1 MRRAAMGAGQG
12 DVSQT
17 RSSSIPTRVKPSE
30 LFSSRVSEKFL
41 ITFQLCLRCSYD
53 LPQWRA
59 ASLSRGDIGSLVIR
73 CPSFPQLEDHAR
85 PLQGQGSY
93 GGLVI
98 LASPALLAIQG
109 LRPRGVLDGLT
120 GTLVARLAEQCG
132 AQPPEVC
139 HGRFATSRH
148 DRGHAGEGSPV
159 RDGLIPTPIRAI
171 TQMFGVAASKVLAQS
186 LLTRPSICT
195 T

>member
-1 MRRAAMGAGQG
+1 MHYVALRAGQG

-17 RSSSIPTRVKPSE
+17 RSSSLPTRVKPSE

-41 ITFQLCLRCSYD
+41 ITFQLCLRCSHD

-73 CPSFPQLEDHAR
+73 CPSFPQLEDHPR

-109 LRPRGVLDGLT
+109 LRPRRVLDRLP
-120 GTLVARLAEQCG
+120 GTRVARWAETCG
-132 AQPPEVC
+132 AKPPEVR
-139 HGRFATSRH
+139 HDRFATPFD
-148 DRGHAGEGSPV
+148 DRGNAGKGEQV
-159 RDGLIPTPIRAI
+159 LDVFIPTPIWAQRADEARGMHRTGSWSRRKHRNI
-171 TQMFGVAASKVLAQS
+171 LV
-186 LLTRPSICT
+186 
-195 T
+195 

>member
-1 MRRAAMGAGQG
+1 MGAGQG

-17 RSSSIPTRVKPSE
+17 RSSSLPTRVKPSE

-41 ITFQLCLRCSYD
+41 ITFQLCLRCSHD

-109 LRPRGVLDGLT
+109 LRPRGVLDGLP

-132 AQPPEVC
+132 AKPPEVC
-139 HGRFATSRH
+139 HGRFATSLH
-148 DRGHAGEGSPV
+148 DRGHAGEGSQV
-159 RDGLIPTPIRAI
+159 RDVLIPTPIRAI